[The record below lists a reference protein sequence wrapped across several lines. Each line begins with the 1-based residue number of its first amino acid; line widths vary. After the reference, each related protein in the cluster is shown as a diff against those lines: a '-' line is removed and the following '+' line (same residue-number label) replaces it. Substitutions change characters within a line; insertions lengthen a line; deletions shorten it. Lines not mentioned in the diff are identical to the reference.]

1 MMRKMW
7 EKVIGSYLMFKA
19 DDEGQTLV
27 EYALL
32 LALIA
37 IVCIAIL
44 VVLGRE
50 VSSTFSE
57 ITSGLQGS

>member
-1 MMRKMW
+1 MTHLVG
-7 EKVIGSYLMFKA
+7 VIWAHLRRA

-37 IVCIAIL
+37 IIVLVALFFLGPVVSAIFQD
-44 VVLGRE
+44 VGE
-50 VSSTFSE
+50 T
-57 ITSGLQGS
+57 LQ